1 MRSMK
6 LEAAAN
12 VKFARAAARVAAIA
26 AVAGALAGCY
36 PYQTREGLS
45 QPVVSND
52 YRQRH
57 PIAIVEG
64 ERTMT
69 VFIGS
74 QRGGLMPAQRA
85 EVLAFSQNWRR
96 EATGAVILDVP
107 AQAPNQKMAMEA
119 VKEIQ
124 SLLRASD
131 IPAAA
136 VRIRQY
142 QPADP
147 MRLATVRINYTRI
160 AADTDKCGLWPR
172 DLGPDTDPKWQE
184 NRPYHNLGCA
194 TQQNLAAMVDNPADL
209 VQPRG
214 ESPSYS
220 PRRSQVLEK
229 YRKGESTA
237 TTYPNANQGKIA
249 DVGQ

>member
-1 MRSMK
+1 MRK
-6 LEAAAN
+6 TKIDAAAG
-12 VKFARAAARVAAIA
+12 VKLARAASRIAAVA

-45 QPVVSND
+45 EPVVSND

-57 PIAIVEG
+57 PISIVEG

-69 VFIGS
+69 VFVGS
-74 QRGGLMPAQRA
+74 QRGSLMPAQRA
-85 EVLAFSQNWRR
+85 EILAFSQNWRR

-107 AQAPNQKMAMEA
+107 AGAPNEKMAMQA

-136 VRIRQY
+136 IRIRQY
-142 QPADP
+142 QPVDP
-147 MRLATVRINYTRI
+147 GRLATVRINYTRI

-184 NRPYHNLGCA
+184 NRPYWNLGCA
-194 TQQNLAAMVDNPADL
+194 TQHNLAAMVDNPADL
-209 VQPRG
+209 VQPRS
-214 ESPSYS
+214 ESPAYS

-229 YRKGESTA
+229 YRKGESPA
-237 TTYPNANQGKIA
+237 TNYPNANQGKIA

>member
-1 MRSMK
+1 MRNTK
-6 LEAAAN
+6 LQAAAN
-12 VKFARAAARVAAIA
+12 VRFVRVAARAAAVTTVVA
-26 AVAGALAGCY
+26 ALAGCY

-45 QPVVSND
+45 EPVVSND

-74 QRGGLMPAQRA
+74 QRGSLMPSQRA
-85 EVLAFSQNWRR
+85 EILAFSQSWRR

-107 AQAPNQKMAMEA
+107 AHAPNEKMAMQA

-136 VRIRQY
+136 IRIRQY
-142 QPADP
+142 QSTDTG
-147 MRLATVRINYTRI
+147 RLATIRINYTRI
-160 AADTDKCGLWPR
+160 AAATDKCGLWPR

-184 NRPYHNLGCA
+184 NRPYYNLGCA
-194 TQQNLAAMVDNPADL
+194 SQHNLAAMVDNPADL
-209 VQPRG
+209 VQPRS

-220 PRRSQVLEK
+220 PRRSTVLEK
-229 YRKGESTA
+229 YRKGESPA